1 MNRIRAYLDRIQ
13 GRLLAALTLGAL
25 GMLAIDL
32 VSSRTLAHF
41 SDRISDELAE
51 VQDRVDRAVQLEAA
65 IVDQISATQPYLMTA
80 YGAAELV
87 ADRLKQLVSGFR
99 V

>member
-1 MNRIRAYLDRIQ
+1 MSRIRAYLDRIQ
-13 GRLLAALTLGAL
+13 GRPIAALTPGAL
-25 GMLAIDL
+25 GMLAIYL

-41 SDRISDELAE
+41 SASSME
-51 VQDRVDRAVQLEAA
+51 
-65 IVDQISATQPYLMTA
+65 PLM
-80 YGAAELV
+80 V